1 MKRISSLL
9 YWRKQMNSDKN
20 RVAPKVW
27 LITGC
32 STGFG
37 RALAEAVLEKGDFL
51 LATAR
56 EPAQLR
62 ALIDHYP
69 KTAFGERLDVTLSQE
84 IQAAVDAAIKTF
96 GRIDVLVNNAGY
108 GLIGALEEVSDADI
122 RQQFETNFFGAVHL
136 IRTVLPLMR
145 QQGSGHIVNM
155 SSTAG
160 FVGFGGSS
168 IYCATKF
175 ALEGISEALA
185 KEVESFGIKVTLIEP
200 GAFRTNFNGRSLAAA
215 EQPIDAYDPV
225 SGASLQWFKQMDG
238 KQPGNPAKA
247 AQAIIQAVESPHPPM
262 RLALGTDA
270 MSLIQDKL
278 ESVKTD
284 LDAWQQVTVSTDY
297 TDSSSTSCLQK
308 DNKEPYKL

>member
-1 MKRISSLL
+1 
-9 YWRKQMNSDKN
+9 MNSDKN

-37 RALAEAVLEKGDFL
+37 RAIAEAVLEKGDSL
-51 LATAR
+51 IATAR
-56 EPAQLR
+56 EPEQLR
-62 ALIDHYP
+62 ALTEHYP
-69 KTAFGERLDVTLSQE
+69 ETAKAVRLDVTSSQDV
-84 IQAAVDAAIKTF
+84 QAAINTANATF
-96 GRIDVLVNNAGY
+96 GRIDVLVNNAGH
-108 GLIGALEEVSDADI
+108 GLIAALEEVSDVDI
-122 RQQFETNFFGAVHL
+122 HQFFETNFFGAVRL
-136 IRTVLPLMR
+136 MRAVLPLMR

-160 FVGFGGSS
+160 LVGFGGSS
-168 IYCATKF
+168 LYCGAKF
-175 ALEGISEALA
+175 ALEGLSEALA
-185 KEVESFGIKVTLIEP
+185 KEVEPLGIKVTLIEP

-215 EQPIDAYDPV
+215 EQPIDVYEPV
-225 SGASLQWFKQMDG
+225 SGASLQWFKEMDG

-247 AQAIIQAVESPHPPM
+247 AQAIIQAVESPNPPM

-278 ESVKTD
+278 ESVKTS

-297 TDSSSTSCLQK
+297 TDSHAKALAG
-308 DNKEPYKL
+308 

>member
-1 MKRISSLL
+1 
-9 YWRKQMNSDKN
+9 MNSNKN

-37 RALAEAVLEKGDFL
+37 RALAEAVLKNGDYL

-56 EPAQLR
+56 EPEQLR
-62 ALIDHYP
+62 ALLDQYP
-69 KTAFGERLDVTLSQE
+69 KTALAARLDVTSSQE
-84 IQAAVDAAIKTF
+84 IQTVVDTAIETF

-108 GLIGALEEVSDADI
+108 GLIGALEEVSDTDI
-122 RQQFETNFFGAVHL
+122 RQEFETNFFGAVHL

-145 QQGSGHIVNM
+145 QQGSGRIVNM

-160 FVGFGGSS
+160 LVGFGGSS

-175 ALEGISEALA
+175 ALEGLSEALA
-185 KEVESFGIKVTLIEP
+185 KEVESFGIKITLIEP
-200 GAFRTNFNGRSLAAA
+200 GAFRTNFNGRSLAAV
-215 EQPIDAYDPV
+215 EQPIDAYNSV
-225 SGASLQWFKQMDG
+225 SSASLQWFKEMDG
-238 KQPGNPAKA
+238 KQPGNPEKA
-247 AQAIIQAVESPHPPM
+247 AQAIIQAVESSNPPM

-278 ESVKTD
+278 ESVKTSLAD
-284 LDAWQQVTVSTDY
+284 WQQVTMSTDY
-297 TDSSSTSCLQK
+297 TDGNAKAIAS
-308 DNKEPYKL
+308 

>member
-1 MKRISSLL
+1 
-9 YWRKQMNSDKN
+9 MNSDKN

-37 RALAEAVLEKGDFL
+37 RALAEAVLEKGDCL

-56 EPAQLR
+56 EPEQLH
-62 ALIDHYP
+62 ALIEDYP
-69 KTAFGERLDVTLSQE
+69 ETAKVVRLDVTVSQDV
-84 IQAAVDAAIKTF
+84 QAAVDTAIATF
-96 GRIDVLVNNAGY
+96 GRIDVLVNNAGH
-108 GLIGALEEVSDADI
+108 GLIAALEEVSDVEI
-122 RQQFETNFFGAVHL
+122 HKFFETNFFGAL
-136 IRTVLPLMR
+136 RLMRSVLPVMR
-145 QQGSGHIVNM
+145 QQGSGHIVNL

-168 IYCATKF
+168 LYCGAKF
-175 ALEGISEALA
+175 ALEGTSEALA

-200 GAFRTNFNGRSLAAA
+200 GAFRTDFNGRSLAAA

-225 SGASLQWFKQMDG
+225 SGASLQWFKAMDG
-238 KQPGNPAKA
+238 QQPGNPAKA

-270 MSLIQDKL
+270 ISLIQEKL

-284 LDAWQQVTVSTDY
+284 LEAWQQVTVSTDY
-297 TDSSSTSCLQK
+297 TDR
-308 DNKEPYKL
+308 NK